1 MKVEVRLNE
10 KEFFRFST
18 FDVLRLRKRWR
29 SPAVFAAILCACAA
43 VCFLMRHVRGA
54 VVLGIALLVAGI
66 GIPAAYFLNFFLSLR
81 RQARQEG
88 LSPAKYVYT
97 LDLGGDGGIAVDNGH
112 EHAVYPWGQVFHVYR
127 NTSASYLYITPQ
139 RAFLLPHDCVKGGA
153 DALWKLFEARLPADR
168 RTVLHH

>member
-18 FDVLRLRKRWR
+18 FDVLRRRKLWR
-29 SPAVFAAILCACAA
+29 SPAIFAAILCACAV

-54 VVLGIALLVAGI
+54 VALGIALLAAGI
-66 GIPAAYFLNFFLSLR
+66 GIPAVYFLNFFLSLR

-97 LDLGGDGGIAVDNGH
+97 LQLDDAGGGITVDNGH

-127 NTSASYLYITPQ
+127 SATASYLYITPQ
-139 RAFLLPHDCVKGGA
+139 RAFLIPHDCVGGGA
-153 DALWKLFEARLPADR
+153 DGLWSLFEARVPAER
-168 RTVLHH
+168 RTVL

>member
-29 SPAVFAAILCACAA
+29 SPAIFAAILCACAA

-54 VVLGIALLVAGI
+54 VVLGIALLAAGI
-66 GIPAAYFLNFFLSLR
+66 GIPAVYFLNFFLSLR

-97 LDLGGDGGIAVDNGH
+97 LDLGDAAAGITVDNGH
-112 EHAVYPWGQVFHVYR
+112 EHAAYPWEQVFHVYR
-127 NTSASYLYITPQ
+127 NASASYLYITPQ
-139 RAFLLPHDCVKGGA
+139 RAFLLPHDCVRDGS

-168 RTVLHH
+168 AVPLN